1 MDPGKSSNLSQ
12 IDEEMNFTLSKLHST
27 EIKESIRIVESNILP
42 DLKNSVDIKPP
53 DSNFKKTF
61 NKDKEIKETEESE
74 DPKEK
79 NEGNNEKENE
89 QIEKPNVNNMNAML
103 IVNNNKIP
111 DEKSLTISPNK
122 EESRINSEKPP
133 EDEESKSLGKYLNF
147 VKKNRKQ
154 VNLEAQILANR
165 IALLKQEELKTLK
178 KIKETKN
185 KADEIYRLKR
195 QNYEKTLEVNLIFLK
210 ICSLF
215 FPRGQTNLNRQEI
228 IFPIK
233 F

>member
-1 MDPGKSSNLSQ
+1 
-12 IDEEMNFTLSKLHST
+12 MNFTLSKLHST

-42 DLKNSVDIKPP
+42 DLKNSVDIIKPP

-89 QIEKPNVNNMNAML
+89 QIEKPNVNLNAML

-111 DEKSLTISPNK
+111 DERSLTISPNK
-122 EESRINSEKPP
+122 EESKQIP
-133 EDEESKSLGKYLNF
+133 EDEESKNLGKYLNF

-195 QNYEKTLEVNLIFLK
+195 QNYEKTLEVKLFFLL

-215 FPRGQTNLNRQEI
+215 FPEGKPT
-228 IFPIK
+228 
-233 F
+233 

>member
-12 IDEEMNFTLSKLHST
+12 IEEEMNFTLSKLHST

-61 NKDKEIKETEESE
+61 NKEKEIKETEESE

-79 NEGNNEKENE
+79 NEGNNEKEK
-89 QIEKPNVNNMNAML
+89 EKANVNLNAML

-122 EESRINSEKPP
+122 EESKINSEKP
-133 EDEESKSLGKYLNF
+133 EDEEEKNLGKYLNF

-195 QNYEKTLEVNLIFLK
+195 QNYEKSLEVK
-210 ICSLF
+210 
-215 FPRGQTNLNRQEI
+215 
-228 IFPIK
+228 
-233 F
+233 